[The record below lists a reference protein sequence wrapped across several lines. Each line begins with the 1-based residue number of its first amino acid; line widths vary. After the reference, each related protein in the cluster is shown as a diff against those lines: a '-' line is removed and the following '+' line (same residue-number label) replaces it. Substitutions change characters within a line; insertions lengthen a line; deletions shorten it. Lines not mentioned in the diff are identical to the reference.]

1 MSPSQDWPRGLRAL
15 FVTALAF
22 GLPLAIVQRWLM
34 WRALET
40 ASPARRWAAL
50 ATWHLD
56 MLQSSYYPAA
66 GQRFVPWI
74 QRASLLGLLVLCG
87 IAGIF
92 VAWAR
97 RSTADRDVR
106 AG

>member
-1 MSPSQDWPRGLRAL
+1 MTISENWPRGLRKLSLA
-15 FVTALAF
+15 AF
-22 GLPLAIVQRWLM
+22 GIGVPLAILQRWLM

-50 ATWHLD
+50 ATWHLG
-56 MLQSSYYPAA
+56 MLRSSYCPAA

-74 QRASLLGLLVLCG
+74 QRLSVLGLMLLFGLAVVFLQ
-87 IAGIF
+87 
-92 VAWAR
+92 WAR
-97 RSTADRDVR
+97 RSTSGPTVR